1 MVSFD
6 DEDGLDEALAA
17 RGVVAGG
24 SGIRAGDGELTSSA
38 TAGVGGFFDAAP
50 PLELEVADDSPL
62 WGEAGRSVRTRGDG
76 ASDRE
81 PTSSDAPAIPALGL
95 RDADDL
101 ADERLADGVEQAPTE
116 LGARAASDSDL
127 GAVAIVGTL
136 APSES
141 AADDDYLFFC

>member
-1 MVSFD
+1 MVSFN
-6 DEDGLDEALAA
+6 DEDEIDAALAA
-17 RGVVAGG
+17 HGVVAGW

-50 PLELEVADDSPL
+50 PPELDAADDPPL
-62 WGEAGRSVRTRGDG
+62 WAEAGRSVRTRGDG
-76 ASDRE
+76 ASERE
-81 PTSSDAPAIPALGL
+81 PTPSGDGLAGLDGDAPVVPALGL

-101 ADERLADGVEQAPTE
+101 ADERLADGVEQAPAE
-116 LGARAASDSDL
+116 L